1 MLDNPRVSLGPTN
14 KNLKL
19 SVLLA
24 GILGVGLGIMIG
36 FIRAYADN
44 SDMDERKK
52 LRRVK
57 HLFKKKIKDIF
68 QDRRIA
74 GIVSGLMLIGLP
86 LFLGHESKNPVFFG
100 MYSAKLMLVNTVYV
114 LFLLFSS
121 GLFIHLTRKNVK

>member
-1 MLDNPRVSLGPTN
+1 VPLGPIN

-19 SVLLA
+19 NVLLA
-24 GILGVGLGIMIG
+24 SILGVGLGIIIG

-68 QDRRIA
+68 QDSRFS
-74 GIVSGLMLIGLP
+74 GVVSGLMLIGLP
-86 LFLGHESKNPVFFG
+86 LFLGYESKSPVFFG
-100 MYSAKLMLVNTVYV
+100 MYSAKLMIINTIYV
-114 LFLLFSS
+114 IALLFSS
-121 GLFIHLTRKNVK
+121 GLCIHLLRKKGR